1 MVFTRRQC
9 YPWTLARSLQCLHKN
24 TSNPCF
30 PILSFPQPESFGAGF
45 QIQSSL
51 LKKHIISFVC
61 VCVAHRV
68 AWKALNASADL
79 FHLAVAKVLFCCSL
93 KGVKRASYPRCIAFL
108 SCFWKLDSCLDGNCK
123 FMCIGE
129 RRILFTFHTGA
140 IASMQG
146 AFRNPVLSTV
156 NPSGN
161 GTFWISSLLFSW
173 FRWPKDFKQT
183 FFCLF
188 PRTQCIVLPQ
198 KS

>member
-1 MVFTRRQC
+1 MSYLLGTLYLLQSYTPQTC

-30 PILSFPQPESFGAGF
+30 PILSFPQPGSFGAGF
-45 QIQSSL
+45 QIQSCL

-108 SCFWKLDSCLDGNCK
+108 SCFCKLDSCLDGNCK

-161 GTFWISSLLFSW
+161 GTF
-173 FRWPKDFKQT
+173 
-183 FFCLF
+183 
-188 PRTQCIVLPQ
+188 
-198 KS
+198 